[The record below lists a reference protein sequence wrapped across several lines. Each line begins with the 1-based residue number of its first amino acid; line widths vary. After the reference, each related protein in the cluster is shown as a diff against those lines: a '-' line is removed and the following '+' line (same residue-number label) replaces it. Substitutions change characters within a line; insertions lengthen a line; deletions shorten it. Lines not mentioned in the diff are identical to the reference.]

1 VTQPDRT
8 LRRSVIAAV
17 LAAGTMI
24 AFQTAGKATRDALF
38 FSIYDPTMLPR
49 TIMAAAVV
57 SVLVALLASRWMTRL
72 SPGRLVP
79 LAFGASAALLLT
91 EWALLAKFR
100 AIVAIVVYLHF
111 AALGAVLISG
121 FWSVVNERFD
131 PRMAKRHVG
140 KITAGAAVGGV
151 VGGLLAVWI
160 STLGVIG
167 PMFPALAAFHLICAV
182 LTAVVRE
189 EELSHAAPG
198 ADPGMFSG
206 VGVIA
211 RTPYLRALVA
221 LVLLVTVG
229 EVLIDYVF
237 KARAVAEFGK
247 GTAALLG
254 FFALFYTGIGLLTVV
269 VQALAS
275 RTALQRLGLTRTVA
289 LLPTGVVLGGA
300 GAMVVPRLA
309 GIVVARVIESV
320 VHNGLYR
327 AGYELLFTP
336 VTPRQKRAAK
346 ALVDVG
352 VVRLGDI
359 VGSGLTQLAIVV
371 LAAAALNVLLG
382 AAIAVSVVGVV
393 VALRLTRGYI
403 QALEKSLLSR
413 AIQLDLDEVADVV
426 TRSTMLQSAS
436 TLGMTHVRP
445 GVVDGAE
452 STSEPVGTLPTTAD
466 PELQRALDLRSR
478 DASRVRAALRGG
490 PLTPALTGYVI
501 PLLAW
506 DDVLREA
513 IAGLRGVA
521 PQATG
526 QLVDHLLDQDE
537 EFAIR
542 RRIPI
547 ILASCPTQRAV
558 DGLLG
563 ALDDARFEVRYR
575 CGRVLNRL
583 HELNPRLV
591 IRRERIFEI
600 VLKEAAVDRGVWESH
615 RLLDTLEDD
624 QWSPVMDE
632 MLRERANRGLEHVFT
647 LLSLVLQ
654 RQPLK
659 IAFRGLHAEDRQL
672 RGTALEYLETALPE
686 EIRRALWPFLEA
698 PAARRP
704 SRRSAQDVLDA
715 LMRSNRSIAM
725 DLARAR
731 RMSDGEP
738 GNPAPEPPA
747 EQS

>member
-1 VTQPDRT
+1 MTQPDRA
-8 LRRSVIAAV
+8 LHRSVIAAV

-38 FSIYDPTMLPR
+38 FSIYDPPMLPR

-57 SVLVALLASRWMTRL
+57 SVLAALLASRWMTRM

-79 LAFGASAALLLT
+79 LAFGASVALLLM

-100 AIVAIVVYLHF
+100 AVVAIVVYLHF

-140 KITAGAAVGGV
+140 KITMGAAIGGV

-167 PMFPALAAFHLICAV
+167 PMFPVLAVFHGVCALLMLAV
-182 LTAVVRE
+182 RDQE
-189 EELSHAAPG
+189 SRPPSPDE
-198 ADPGMFSG
+198 DRGMFSG

-237 KARAVAEFGK
+237 KARAD
-247 GTAALLG
+247 AAFDDADLLW
-254 FFALFYTGIGLLTVV
+254 FFALFYTGIGLLTVI

-275 RTALQRLGLTRTVA
+275 RTALQRLGLTRTAA

-300 GAMVVPRLA
+300 GAVIVPGLPS
-309 GIVVARVIESV
+309 IVTARGIESV
-320 VHNGLYR
+320 VHQGLFR

-336 VTPRQKRAAK
+336 VTPRQKRATK

-359 VGSGLTQLAIVV
+359 IGSGLAQLAIVV
-371 LAAAALNVLLG
+371 FAAAALNVLLG
-382 AAIAVSVVGVV
+382 VAIAVSVVGTA

-403 QALEKSLLSR
+403 QALERSLLAR

-426 TRSTMLQSAS
+426 TRSTMLRSAS
-436 TLGMTHVRP
+436 TLGMTRIRE
-445 GVVDGAE
+445 GVVDGAQSAAKPAE
-452 STSEPVGTLPTTAD
+452 SLSTPAD

-478 DASRVRAALRGG
+478 DAPRVRGALRGA

-506 DDVLREA
+506 DDVLRDA

-521 PQATG
+521 PQVTG

-558 DGLLG
+558 DGLLE

-591 IRRERIFEI
+591 IRRERIYEI

-632 MLRERANRGLEHVFT
+632 MLRERSNRGLEHVFT

-654 RQPLK
+654 RQPLR
-659 IAFRGLHAEDRQL
+659 IAFRGLHTDDRQL

-686 EIRRALWPFLEA
+686 EIRKALWPFLEA
-698 PAARRP
+698 PADRHP

-715 LMRSNRSIAM
+715 LMRSNRSIAI

-731 RMSDGEP
+731 RMSVGDR

-747 EQS
+747 EET